1 MRSPWV
7 RWTEAKPYRTY
18 VSRKADVARL
28 DTFIGAKS

>member
-7 RWTEAKPYRTY
+7 RWTEAKPYTTY